1 MVAYTNPQWRN
12 RLRLARRSQAIS
24 QKELA
29 ALLGVNPAT
38 LSRAECQR
46 QLPAL
51 ELVFCYEALFGQPVR
66 SLFPD
71 LYCRAAERVSMNAK
85 LLREGLEGQN
95 GPSAEVK
102 RAFLDQALE
111 RLDP

>member
-1 MVAYTNPQWRN
+1 MVAHTNPLWRN
-12 RLRLARRSQAIS
+12 RLRLARQSRAIS

-29 ALLGVNPAT
+29 TLFGVAPSV
-38 LSRAECQR
+38 LSRAEYQH

-51 ELVFCYEALFGQPVR
+51 ELVLCYEALFGQPVS
-66 SLFPD
+66 SLYPD
-71 LYCRAAERVSMNAK
+71 LYWNVAERVGTNVK
-85 LLREGLEGQN
+85 RLRETLEGKE
-95 GPSAEVK
+95 GPVAEVR